1 MGYTVDMAKKLT
13 FQLDPKGGEDI
24 LQRMMMP
31 VVDKSAKA
39 IAARARSIAAS
50 QAKNPPTITVETK
63 VGIIRRGQR
72 AIATVKAEGDDSH
85 SNYIGHQALVKSKDA
100 GRVSN

>member
-1 MGYTVDMAKKLT
+1 MRYTIVMVKRAT

-39 IAARARSIAAS
+39 IAARARGIASS
-50 QAKNPPTITVETK
+50 QTQSPPLITVETK
-63 VGIIRRGQR
+63 VGIIRHGQR
-72 AIATVKAEGDDSH
+72 AIATVKAEGIDNH
-85 SNYIGHQALVKSKDA
+85 ANYIGHQALVKSKDA